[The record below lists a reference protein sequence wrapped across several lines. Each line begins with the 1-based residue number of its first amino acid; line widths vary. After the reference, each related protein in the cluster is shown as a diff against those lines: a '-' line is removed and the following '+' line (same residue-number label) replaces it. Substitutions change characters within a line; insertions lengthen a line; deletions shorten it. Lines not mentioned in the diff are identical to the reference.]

1 MKGIAVITG
10 ASAGVGRA
18 TVRELASRGWGVAL
32 LARGH
37 DGLVAAQREAW
48 ALGVPA
54 LAIPTDVADENA
66 VEAAAELVE
75 RELGAI
81 DVWINNAMVTVFSA
95 VEDLMPDEIRR
106 VTEVTYLGAV
116 WGTMAALRR
125 MKPRGRGHII
135 QVGSALAYRS
145 IPLQAAYCA
154 AKHAV
159 HGFTDSLRCEL
170 LHDGSRIALT
180 MIQLPAMN
188 TPQFSWCRSRFDR
201 HPQPVPPIYE
211 PEVAARAIAESIGY
225 RRREVFVGQPTVKAV
240 VGSKLAPGLADRVL
254 ATQGYEGQM
263 SDLRVDPSRRRD
275 NLFDPLPG
283 DFGAHGIFGAESRDD
298 SPYARL
304 SILWTHV
311 RNAIE
316 NAIGAARRPLAL
328 PKPREE

>member
-1 MKGIAVITG
+1 MITG

-18 TVRELASRGWGVAL
+18 TVRELAARGWGVAL

-54 LAIPTDVADENA
+54 LAIPTDVADESA
-66 VEAAAELVE
+66 VEAAADLVE
-75 RELGAI
+75 RELGPI

-95 VEDLMPDEIRR
+95 VADLTPDEMRR

-125 MKPRGRGHII
+125 MKPRDRGHII
-135 QVGSALAYRS
+135 QVGSALSYRA
-145 IPLQAAYCA
+145 IPLQAAYCG
-154 AKHAV
+154 AKHAMR
-159 HGFTDSLRCEL
+159 GFTDSLRSEL
-170 LHDGSRIALT
+170 LHDGSRVALT

-201 HPQPVPPIYE
+201 QPQPVPPIYQ
-211 PEVAARAIAESIGY
+211 PEVAARAIVESIGY
-225 RRREVFVGQPTVKAV
+225 RRREVFVGEPTLKAI
-240 VGSKLAPGLADRVL
+240 VGSKVVPGYVDHVL
-254 ATQGYEGQM
+254 AERGVEGQLT
-263 SDLRVDPSRRRD
+263 DQPIDPARRRD
-275 NLFDPLPG
+275 NLFDPVPG
-283 DFGAHGIFGAESRDD
+283 DYGAHGIFGDRSRDD

-316 NAIGAARRPLAL
+316 RALQLRGRPLGL
-328 PKPREE
+328 PAPREE